1 MKRTADLVKAYL
13 QERTWDGI
21 SPKTVEA
28 YSWALAY
35 LPDYLPV
42 QPSELQ
48 RMIGELEL
56 AHESKLDIRRAWRT
70 FFNWA
75 NERGLR
81 QIALPKGPRLRRL
94 RTQRRT
100 FSPREL
106 ESIWSACVGQRDQA
120 MVALLLDTGVRLG
133 ELASLTWAGVGKGSV
148 TVSGKTGM
156 RTVPISQRTQEMLV
170 GLGNI
175 ESLWVGR
182 KGPLSYDGVHIALRR
197 LVRRAGVSGKK
208 QGPHTFRHTFATEY
222 LRAGGSLWTL
232 QRILGHTSI
241 TVTQAYLHLVHDDLA
256 VGHETFSPLRLVLG
270 REARKEALL

>member
-1 MKRTADLVKAYL
+1 
-13 QERTWDGI
+13 
-21 SPKTVEA
+21 
-28 YSWALAY
+28 
-35 LPDYLPV
+35 
-42 QPSELQ
+42 
-48 RMIGELEL
+48 
-56 AHESKLDIRRAWRT
+56 
-70 FFNWA
+70 
-75 NERGLR
+75 
-81 QIALPKGPRLRRL
+81 
-94 RTQRRT
+94 
-100 FSPREL
+100 
-106 ESIWSACVGQRDQA
+106 

-222 LRAGGSLWTL
+222 LRGGGSLWTL

-256 VGHETFSPLRLVLG
+256 VGHETFSPLRLVYPAAEA
-270 REARKEALL
+270 REAKG